1 MDITIAILVFVV
13 GIFVGFINTLAGSGS
28 LLSLPMLIFAGLPPV
43 VANGTNRISILLQ
56 TLVGLLT
63 FRKEKMLDVRNAFL
77 LSLAAVPGAIAG
89 SLIAVDIPDEVM
101 KTFIGAM
108 IVFFIIITIINPK
121 RFRKDHK
128 EKYDVKLKWF
138 HYLIFVFIGA
148 YGGFIQAGVG
158 VFMLFALTL
167 TAGYDLVRANAIKLA
182 LTFVFTPFA
191 LATFIYHDQVEWIP
205 GLVLAGG
212 SMIGAWIAAKLAIKK
227 GSAAI
232 RYVLLIALA
241 ASAVKLFFF

>member
-1 MDITIAILVFVV
+1 MDITIAILIFFV

-28 LLSLPMLIFAGLPPV
+28 LLSLPMLIFAGMSPV

-56 TLVGLLT
+56 TLTGLLT
-63 FRKEKMLDVRNAFL
+63 FRKEKMLDVKNAAL
-77 LSLAAVPGAIAG
+77 LSLAAVPGAVAG
-89 SLIAVDIPDEVM
+89 SFLAVEIPDEHM
-101 KTFIGAM
+101 KTFIGIL
-108 IVFFIIITIINPK
+108 IVFFFIITIINPK
-121 RFRKDHK
+121 KFRKDHK
-128 EKYDVKLKWF
+128 EQYKIKLRWYHF
-138 HYLIFVFIGA
+138 LLFVFIGA

-191 LATFIYHDQVEWIP
+191 LVTFIYHDQVEWVP
-205 GLVLAGG
+205 GLVLAAG
-212 SMIGAWIAAKLAIKK
+212 SMIGAWFAAKLAIKK
-227 GSAAI
+227 GSAAV
-232 RYVLLIALA
+232 RYVLLVALA

>member
-191 LATFIYHDQVEWIP
+191 LATFIYHDQVECIP